1 MSKLKQVFK
10 SFFKW
15 VESLFSKTKTPNN
28 EKPLATCGIF
38 IADQKEL
45 DKLEKAIDV
54 AARSGQKSSGS
65 DLIIPLVFHVLH
77 KGEPIGTGTNI
88 SDEQIYSSINALNED
103 YLKEPNSIG
112 DGEGASTPFKFILAN
127 KDDQGNPTTGIYR
140 FNGAE
145 ASQGYSEEGVYY
157 NGQGI
162 SESIYKNW
170 SRQNNQHAYNV
181 WIVSEIGGNNGGSGV
196 QGFAYFPTTSYVD
209 GIVQLYNATGIRPN
223 DVPFG
228 TLPNFILKSY
238 TKLNKTL
245 THEMGHAMAL
255 FHTFQGNS
263 CSESNSELQGDRVSD
278 TPPTVKNSNG
288 NFPACG
294 GTQQVENYMDYCQE
308 YFKNMFTQGQ
318 VDRMVLAA
326 ENSRPNLLNSNALDN
341 LQTIEA
347 TATMNIVS
355 PNEIVCPETENYLK
369 ILVTNTSSNPIHKI
383 RFAYTIGQTEYVKDW
398 YGAISPQGVYGND
411 TIGLERLSL
420 TENET
425 DISVSITHI
434 NDNPYDVY
442 DSAKV
447 IVPTNEP
454 YRIEINQDILA
465 GQISWDIT
473 RVSDM
478 QVIYQSP
485 DYNNFNPNEIIQHN
499 LCLPD
504 GYYNF
509 TLIDVQAG
517 MQTEGA
523 YIRLLDP
530 QGNILLNAADGFS
543 QLEKQFFVGKKS
555 PDLNNDGMVN
565 IADISKMM
573 LHFGTVLGDPNFDP
587 KVDLNSDDQI
597 NILDLSIL
605 LKDFNTE
612 IESKKVH

>member
-1 MSKLKQVFK
+1 MKLLRKIIAWFRSK
-10 SFFKW
+10 
-15 VESLFSKTKTPNN
+15 KTKTPTRVETNLSYTLL
-28 EKPLATCGIF
+28 K
-38 IADQKEL
+38 IADKQEYDYNERILSKA
-45 DKLEKAIDV
+45 KLSS
-54 AARSGQKSSGS
+54 RKSA
-65 DLIIPLVFHVLH
+65 DEVYVVPLVFHIIH
-77 KGEPIGTGTNI
+77 KGEQVGQGTNI
-88 SDEQIYSSINALNED
+88 SDAQIHSAVNEINSDFAKEVQSRGDADGVSIPMRFQLM
-103 YLKEPNSIG
+103 
-112 DGEGASTPFKFILAN
+112 N
-127 KDDQGNPTTGIYR
+127 KDDQGNPSTGIYR
-140 FNGAE
+140 INGAALSATYAE
-145 ASQGYSEEGVYY
+145 KGIRGQTI
-157 NGQGI
+157 NGEL
-162 SESIYKNW
+162 ESTVKNW

-181 WIVSEIGGNNGGSGV
+181 WIVSEIDNNNGGSGV
-196 QGFAYFPTTSYVD
+196 NGYAYFPTISMVD
-209 GIVQLYNATGIRPN
+209 GIVQLYNATGVRPKN
-223 DVPFG
+223 WDFTMGSP
-228 TLPNFILKSY
+228 FILKSY
-238 TKLNKTL
+238 TKTNAIL
-245 THEMGHAMAL
+245 THEASHGWAIR
-255 FHTFQGNS
+255 HTFDLFS
-263 CSESNSELQGDRVSD
+263 CVDAPQDVLD
-278 TPPTVKNSNG
+278 K
-288 NFPACG
+288 
-294 GTQQVENYMDYCQE
+294 NYMSYAPE
-308 YFKNMFTQGQ
+308 WKKNMFAACQR
-318 VDRMVLAA
+318 DRAILVCQ
-326 ENSRPNLLNSNALDN
+326 NTRTNLLNSNALDN

-465 GQISWDIT
+465 GQIRWDIT